1 MKRRILL
8 LLLITC
14 ITSSMY
20 SQSTPVVVHGK
31 ITGEKNEPLGNA
43 SVKIKNNKA
52 GTISDNSGG
61 FRLTAGSLP
70 VTLIISHVNYS
81 EKEMIVENA
90 NEISVQLLAKTE
102 VLDPMIIMSSKGIPT
117 RILEYPGSAERLG
130 PRQISQLPTSS
141 VYDATVY
148 LKGIDLTSSSLTF
161 KTPSTR
167 GFNGSG
173 STRVNQIVDGMD
185 NQAPGLNFFVGN
197 FAGLSDVDME
207 SIELLL
213 GASSALYGPGGMNGT
228 ILINSKNPFKYEGLS
243 VVIKPGMMHVGNSPR
258 GETGV

>member
-61 FRLTAGSLP
+61 FRLSAGSLP

-81 EKEMIVENA
+81 EMEMIVENA

-102 VLDPMIIMSSKGIPT
+102 VLDPMVIMSSK
-117 RILEYPGSAERLG
+117 
-130 PRQISQLPTSS
+130 
-141 VYDATVY
+141 
-148 LKGIDLTSSSLTF
+148 
-161 KTPSTR
+161 
-167 GFNGSG
+167 
-173 STRVNQIVDGMD
+173 
-185 NQAPGLNFFVGN
+185 
-197 FAGLSDVDME
+197 
-207 SIELLL
+207 
-213 GASSALYGPGGMNGT
+213 
-228 ILINSKNPFKYEGLS
+228 
-243 VVIKPGMMHVGNSPR
+243 
-258 GETGV
+258 